1 MIGANT
7 GVYELSIDGVSE
19 GLYCLINVMLLWFFQ
34 ADRDAIELFFML
46 IIGSGDT
53 GLYSAL
59 IMLII

>member
-34 ADRDAIELFFML
+34 ADRDAIELFFHVDNL
-46 IIGSGDT
+46 AVRTQDYI
-53 GLYSAL
+53 LY
-59 IMLII
+59 